1 MKQLGVDVGGTF
13 TDAVLWDSKTGEI
26 RTSKAATTPHD
37 VSEGVVTAIDEL
49 TTAYDEIDVIVHGT
63 TVGINTM
70 LQKKLP
76 KVGMLVTKGFR
87 DLLDIQ
93 RIYKHWG
100 KTYWSSPYDLQSDKP
115 DPIVR
120 RYLRGE
126 VDERV
131 TYPGTVIKEID
142 EDNVREASSA
152 LLKEEGLT
160 GIAVV
165 YLWSFLHPDHEL
177 KTRKVL
183 RDAGYEGNIALSH
196 EVAPIFHEFER
207 MVTTVINASLMEVI
221 GRYLVNLEKQL
232 KDRKFSGRLAI
243 MQSSGGL
250 MDVEMT
256 KKRPIYTLISGPA
269 GGVIAGQA
277 IADLCR
283 SGDVITADV
292 GGTTFDV
299 SVIQNGKVETVLEKN
314 FLEYPIRIP
323 FVNIHSI
330 GAGGGSIVW
339 IDKGKALRVGP
350 ESAGADP
357 GPACYGKSELPTITD
372 CNLILGRLDSE
383 TFFGGRQKLDIDQAR
398 RAMEPLAKQLG
409 LSVEDAAEFAIQ
421 VVNTNM
427 AAAISMMTV
436 ERGVDPEEFSIIAF
450 GGGGGLHLVDI
461 GLEMGARSFIMPE
474 LAPNMSALGL
484 AVTSYRHVASFT
496 KLQTIQ
502 SVPVEEIEAAFRQL
516 EEEATR
522 VLQDYGVK
530 PEHIELHRIA
540 DMRYHKEE
548 WNTQV
553 DVPRPIPSIEALAN
567 LFNSIKS
574 DVYATERTIEEPIDA
589 VNYHVVGTGHPAE
602 REFDWT
608 ALGRDGSKSKSQR
621 PLKTTKMFMSAKWEE
636 SSVYDRG
643 SLATGQKIA
652 GPALIEGDAQTVF
665 LPKNYSAEVDSWGN
679 LVIDLRAITGDK
691 A

>member
-13 TDAVLWDSKTGEI
+13 TDAVLWDSKTGKI

-49 TTAYDEIDVIVHGT
+49 TTAYNEIDVIVHGT

-142 EDNVREASSA
+142 EDNVREAASA
-152 LLKEEGLT
+152 LLKEERLT

-207 MVTTVINASLMEVI
+207 MITTVINASLMEVM
-221 GRYLVNLEKQL
+221 GRYMANLEKLL

-269 GGVIAGQA
+269 GGVTAGKA

-283 SGDVITADV
+283 IGDVITADV

-299 SVIQNGKVETVLEKN
+299 SVIQKGKVETVLEKN
-314 FLEYPIRIP
+314 FLEYPIRIA
-323 FVNIHSI
+323 FLNIHSI

-339 IDKGKALRVGP
+339 IDKGSALRVGP
-350 ESAGADP
+350 ESAGAEP

-372 CNLILGRLDSE
+372 CNLVLGRLDSE
-383 TFFGGRQKLDIDQAR
+383 TFFGGRQKLYVDHAR

-409 LSVEDAAEFAIQ
+409 LSVEDAAELAVQ

-461 GLEMGARSFIMPE
+461 GVEMGARSVIMPE
-474 LAPNMSALGL
+474 IAPHMSALGL

-502 SVPVEEIEAAFRQL
+502 SVPVEEIETAFRQL
-516 EEEATR
+516 EEEATG
-522 VLQDYGVK
+522 VLQGYGVK
-530 PEHIELHRIA
+530 PQHIELHRIA

-553 DVPRPIPSIEALAN
+553 DVPRPLPSIEALAN
-567 LFNSIKS
+567 LFNTIKS
-574 DVYATERTIEEPIDA
+574 DVYATERTIDEPIDT

-608 ALGRDGSKSKSQR
+608 VLGADGAQSESR
-621 PLKTTKMFMSAKWEE
+621 GPLKSTKMFINAKWEE

-643 SLATGQKIA
+643 SLAKGQKIA

-665 LPKNYSAEVDSWGN
+665 LPKDYSAEVDSWGN
-679 LVIDLRAITGDK
+679 LVIDLRAVKG
-691 A
+691 

>member
-13 TDAVLWDSKTGEI
+13 TDAVLWDSKSGEI

-49 TTAYDEIDVIVHGT
+49 TTAYNEIDVIVHGT

-142 EDNVREASSA
+142 EDDVRDAASA

-177 KTRKVL
+177 KTREVL
-183 RDAGYEGNIALSH
+183 RDAGYEGNITLSH

-207 MVTTVINASLMEVI
+207 MITTVINASLMEVM
-221 GRYLVNLEKQL
+221 GRYMGNLEQQL

-269 GGVIAGQA
+269 GGVTAGQA

-283 SGDVITADV
+283 IGDVITADV

-299 SVIQNGKVETVLEKN
+299 AVIQKGKVETVLEKN

-339 IDKGKALRVGP
+339 IDKGNAVRVGP

-372 CNLILGRLDSE
+372 CNLVLGRLDSE
-383 TFFGGRQKLDIDQAR
+383 TFFGGRQKLDVDRAR
-398 RAMEPLAKQLG
+398 RSMEPLAKQLG
-409 LSVEDAAEFAIQ
+409 LSVEDAAELAVQ

-461 GLEMGARSFIMPE
+461 GVEMGARSVIMPE

-502 SVPVEEIEAAFRQL
+502 SVPVEEIEAAFHQL
-516 EEEATR
+516 EKEATE
-522 VLQDYGVK
+522 VLKDYGVK
-530 PEHIELHRIA
+530 EEHIELHRIA

-553 DVPRPIPSIEALAN
+553 DVPRPLPSIEALAN
-567 LFNSIKS
+567 IFNSIKS
-574 DVYATERTIEEPIDA
+574 DVYATERTIDEPIDA
-589 VNYHVVGTGHPAE
+589 VNYHVVGTGHPAK
-602 REFDWT
+602 REFDWS
-608 ALGRDGSKSKSQR
+608 ALGADGSKTKSQGA
-621 PLKTTKMFMSAKWEE
+621 LKTTKMFMNAKWEE

-643 SLATGQKIA
+643 HLAKGQKIT

-665 LPKNYSAEVDSWGN
+665 LPKDYSAEVDSWGN
-679 LVIDLRAITGDK
+679 LVIDLRTSK
-691 A
+691 P

>member
-37 VSEGVVTAIDEL
+37 VSEGVISAIDEL
-49 TTAYDEIDVIVHGT
+49 TTAYNEIDVIVHGT

-115 DPIVR
+115 DAIVR

-131 TYPGTVIKEID
+131 TYPGTVIKVID
-142 EDNVREASSA
+142 EDNVREAACA

-183 RDAGYEGNIALSH
+183 RDAGYQGNIALSH

-207 MVTTVINASLMEVI
+207 MITTVINASLMEVM
-221 GRYLVNLEKQL
+221 GRYIANLEKQL

-269 GGVIAGQA
+269 GGVTAGKA
-277 IADLCR
+277 IADLCQI
-283 SGDVITADV
+283 GDVITADV

-299 SVIQNGKVETVLEKN
+299 SVIQKGRVETVLEKN
-314 FLEYPIRIP
+314 FLEYLIRIP
-323 FVNIHSI
+323 FLNIHSI

-339 IDKGKALRVGP
+339 IDKGSALRVGP
-350 ESAGADP
+350 ESAGAEP
-357 GPACYGKSELPTITD
+357 GPACYGNSELPTITD

-383 TFFGGRQKLDIDQAR
+383 TFFGGRQKLDVDRAR
-398 RAMEPLAKQLG
+398 SAMEPLASQLR
-409 LSVEDAAEFAIQ
+409 LKVEDAAELAVQ

-461 GLEMGARSFIMPE
+461 GVEMGARSVIMPE
-474 LAPNMSALGL
+474 TAPHMSALGL

-502 SVPVEEIEAAFRQL
+502 SVPVEEIESAFREL
-516 EEEATR
+516 EEEATK

-530 PEHIELHRIA
+530 PQDIELHRIA

-553 DVPRPIPSIEALAN
+553 DVPRPLPSVEVLAN
-567 LFNSIKS
+567 LFTSIKS
-574 DVYATERTIEEPIDA
+574 DVYATERTIDEPIDA
-589 VNYHVVGTGHPAE
+589 VNYHVVGIGHPAE

-608 ALGRDGSKSKSQR
+608 VLSADGGKSESR
-621 PLKTTKMFMSAKWEE
+621 GPLKSTKMFINAKWEE

-643 SLATGQKIA
+643 SLAKGQKIA
-652 GPALIEGDAQTVF
+652 GPALIEADAQTVF
-665 LPKNYSAEVDSWGN
+665 LPKDYSADVDSWGN
-679 LVIDLRAITGDK
+679 LVIDLRG
-691 A
+691 